1 MDKDTVFAIGDI
13 HGSIN
18 ELEKLLKQWNPDHER
33 LVLLGDL
40 VDRGENPYEAL
51 VRAQQLEKEYG
62 AVVLLGNHEQML
74 LDWLEQPE
82 FKQAYYYGQ
91 GGLETINSFFKFEIT
106 NKRGPNEV
114 AQLMK
119 EQFESELQFIK
130 SRPLYFEW
138 EDYVFVHAG
147 VDLNLDD
154 WKETTDKEFYWIRDE
169 FHYGKNETNK
179 TFIFGHTPTSILHK
193 TEGKFDIWFSPC
205 KTKICIDGAA
215 AYGGILHGIKVNKDG
230 ILSTYSIPSKTKSTK
245 YEI

>member
-1 MDKDTVFAIGDI
+1 MDKEIVFAIGDI

-18 ELEKLLKQWNPDHER
+18 ELEELLKEWNPEKEQ

-40 VDRGENPYEAL
+40 VDRGEHSYDVL
-51 VRAQQLEKEYG
+51 VRAQQLEKDYG

-74 LDWLEQPE
+74 LDWLEEPE
-82 FKQAYYYGQ
+82 LKQAYYYGQ
-91 GGLETINSFFKFEIT
+91 GGLETIHSFFKFDIT
-106 NKRGPNEV
+106 NRKDPNIV

-119 EQFESELQFIK
+119 SEFESELNFIK

-147 VDLNLDD
+147 VNLNLAD
-154 WKETTDKEFYWIRDE
+154 WKDTEDKEFYWIRDE

-179 TFIFGHTPTSILHK
+179 TFVFGHTPTSILHK
-193 TEGKFDIWFSPC
+193 TEGQFDIWYSPC

-215 AYGGILHGIKVNKDG
+215 AYGGFLHGIKVKKDE
-230 ILSTYSIPSKTKSTK
+230 IISTHSIPSQSNSSK